1 MADLKPR
8 EKRLFE
14 EVLGMESGYVL
25 DFSNS
30 TFARF
35 VEEIINIDIYSG
47 LGYENYCSKANKL
60 RQIWQQENDYI
71 VGELMGEL
79 LTYYE
84 DSYRKR
90 NQELSS
96 HEKRLVQELR
106 IVVKRMEGSATPLFL
121 PVKNEDTLKVLLAD
135 IYESL
140 SKNKP
145 TLVLDRLHTFAV
157 KFLRDICIEYEIEV
171 EDSQGKKYAL
181 HGLAGKLKK
190 QYEKDEIVSSSF
202 ALTAIQ
208 NSISLF
214 DRYNDIRNDKSYAH
228 DNNIL
233 NEIEADFVVRAM
245 ANVLTFLDNIET
257 NRKKIK
263 KQHSGNEDSLEFKL
277 PF

>member
-25 DFSNS
+25 DFSNN

-35 VEEIINIDIYSG
+35 VEEIINIDIYG
-47 LGYENYCSKANKL
+47 GIGYEEYCSKANKL
-60 RQIWQQENDYI
+60 RQIWQQENDYV
-71 VGELMGEL
+71 VGELMDEL
-79 LTYYE
+79 LTFYE
-84 DSYRKR
+84 DSCAKR
-90 NQELSS
+90 DQELSS
-96 HEKRLVQELR
+96 HEIRIIQELR
-106 IVVKRMEGSATPLFL
+106 DVVKRLKGSAIPVFL
-121 PVKNEDTLKVLLAD
+121 PVKKEDTLKILLAD

-145 TLVLDRLHTFAV
+145 TLVLDRLHTFAM
-157 KFLRDICIEYEIEV
+157 KFLRDICIEHGIEV
-171 EDSQGKKYAL
+171 EDQQGKKYAL

-190 QYEKDEIVSSSF
+190 QYEQDEIVSSSF
-202 ALTAIQ
+202 ALIAIQ

-233 NEIEADFVVRAM
+233 DEIEADFVVRAM
-245 ANVLTFLDNIET
+245 ANVLTFLDNVEKR
-257 NRKKIK
+257 RKQSE
-263 KQHSGNEDSLEFKL
+263 KQSISQGDPLEFDL